1 MYTLAYQS
9 LSHYIYT
16 HMYYIYICMYLS
28 PSLSLDTSD
37 NHICWLLGL
46 ANGDFEAGGTTSDVQ
61 QDWSWF
67 DPLSVMDSISDS
79 MGNTEI
85 ATWIM
90 ICLLCDWKMLRFPW
104 RDAVCFRVESIE
116 KAGTQPK
123 HSSGAKTNPAAGHDP
138 TQHLLYFNYHKTWIS
153 GLYMFLL
160 CFHWFSNL
168 LLFYTPAP
176 LSAHHH
182 YCGPGLVD
190 GEPLR
195 LQRWEPW
202 IHLDSL

>member
-1 MYTLAYQS
+1 MCNVYAISSCTYISWHLNPTMYRAYIYVCTQ
-9 LSHYIYT
+9 LYIYIYT
-16 HMYYIYICMYLS
+16 CLSISLPLHIYIICTSLS
-28 PSLSLDTSD
+28 LSLSLDTSD

-123 HSSGAKTNPAAGHDP
+123 HSSGAN
-138 TQHLLYFNYHKTWIS
+138 
-153 GLYMFLL
+153 
-160 CFHWFSNL
+160 
-168 LLFYTPAP
+168 
-176 LSAHHH
+176 
-182 YCGPGLVD
+182 
-190 GEPLR
+190 
-195 LQRWEPW
+195 
-202 IHLDSL
+202 

>member
-1 MYTLAYQS
+1 MIIYIYIISIYTISTYISYMCNVYAISSCAYISWHLNPTMYRAYIYICV
-9 LSHYIYT
+9 HNYIYIYT
-16 HMYYIYICMYLS
+16 CLSISLPLYIYIHMYYIYICMYLS

-90 ICLLCDWKMLRFPW
+90 ICLLCD
-104 RDAVCFRVESIE
+104 
-116 KAGTQPK
+116 
-123 HSSGAKTNPAAGHDP
+123 
-138 TQHLLYFNYHKTWIS
+138 
-153 GLYMFLL
+153 
-160 CFHWFSNL
+160 
-168 LLFYTPAP
+168 
-176 LSAHHH
+176 
-182 YCGPGLVD
+182 
-190 GEPLR
+190 
-195 LQRWEPW
+195 
-202 IHLDSL
+202 